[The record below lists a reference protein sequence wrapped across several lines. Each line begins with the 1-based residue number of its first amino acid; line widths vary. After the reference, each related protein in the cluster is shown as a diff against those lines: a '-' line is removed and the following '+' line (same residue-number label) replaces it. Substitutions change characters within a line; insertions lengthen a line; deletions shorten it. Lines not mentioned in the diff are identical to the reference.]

1 MLSRINLIWLLGA
14 LLLVR
19 ILAMVLVPFADTTE
33 PRYAEIARL
42 MMTSNDWITPWFE
55 PGVPFWGK
63 PPLSFWAQ
71 ALAFKLFGVNE
82 FAGRLP
88 ALLAFIATAWMVW
101 RLAIS
106 VASQDVA
113 AAAVVV
119 YAGMLLT
126 FVAAGTVMTDP
137 YLALGTT
144 WAMVAFYLAPKEDV
158 WYWRY
163 GFFIGLAIG
172 LLAKG
177 PLAIVIAGAPIGVWV
192 LIQGKLM
199 YYLKTMPWI
208 RGTLLMLAIALP
220 WYVLAELK
228 TPGFLNYFIVGEHFM
243 RFVDPGWMGD
253 LYGHAHKEPKGMIWL
268 HWLGGTAPWG
278 PLALLLVLGHLL
290 KASWRKTLWQ
300 AGIKPAALYL
310 LFWALVTPVFFTPAG
325 NVIWTYVLPSM
336 PAFALLMGWALV
348 TLNNGSRWRQLGLN
362 LFMWTVPVLALVMTL
377 LVANNNDLM
386 KTEKSLAQYVA
397 KQPQVTEASNFSRW
411 YYLTAELEFS
421 ARFYSHDLVKPVQ
434 LDQLDRL
441 AKQQQGVFVA
451 VPLSRW
457 ETTSA
462 HFGARLEPRIQNMR
476 FKLAY
481 LQP

>member
-1 MLSRINLIWLLGA
+1 MLPRINLIWLLGA

-55 PGVPFWGK
+55 PEVPFWGK

-71 ALAFKLFGVNE
+71 AISFKLFGVNE

-101 RLAIS
+101 RLASSI
-106 VASQDVA
+106 AGQDVA
-113 AAAVVV
+113 AAALVV
-119 YAGMLLT
+119 YSGMLLT

-177 PLAIVIAGAPIGVWV
+177 PLAIVIAGAPIGMWV
-192 LIQGKLM
+192 LVQGKLM

-220 WYVLAELK
+220 WYVLAEVK

-290 KASWRKTLWQ
+290 KSSWRNTLWQ
-300 AGIKPAALYL
+300 AGIKPPVLYL
-310 LFWALVTPVFFTPAG
+310 LFWALVTPAFFTPAG

-362 LFMWTVPVLALVMTL
+362 VVMWMAPVMALILTL

-397 KQPQVTEASNFSRW
+397 KQPQASEASNFTRL
-411 YYLTAELEFS
+411 YYLSAELEFS
-421 ARFYSHDLVKPVQ
+421 ARFYSHDLAKPIQ
-434 LDQLDRL
+434 LDQLERL
-441 AKQQQGVFVA
+441 AKQQQGVFIA